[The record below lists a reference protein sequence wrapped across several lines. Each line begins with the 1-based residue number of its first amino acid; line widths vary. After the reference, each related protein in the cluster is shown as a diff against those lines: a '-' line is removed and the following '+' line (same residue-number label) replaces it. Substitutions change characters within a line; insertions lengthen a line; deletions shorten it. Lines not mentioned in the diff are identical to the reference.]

1 MFRNSR
7 RGSGLMG
14 ARWYRTVVGAAVLAT
29 ASLFFAGSA
38 LAVTITSF
46 TPTTDFVPEEANACV
61 GTMIT
66 INGTG
71 FVNDVYLN
79 RDTLTVEAFELETP
93 WHEHRFRGPRL
104 IMPSQVHSC
113 GQDLMIVVPRGSRVA
128 RPVAAP
134 EMRNLQVGWEERTL
148 RVPANPQAGMTEV
161 EAPVRRT
168 A

>member
-1 MFRNSR
+1 ML
-7 RGSGLMG
+7 GME
-14 ARWYRTVVGAAVLAT
+14 VLDMD
-29 ASLFFAGSA
+29 G
-38 LAVTITSF
+38 
-46 TPTTDFVPEEANACV
+46 DR
-61 GTMIT
+61 
-66 INGTG
+66 TG

-79 RDTLTVEAFELETP
+79 RDTLTVEAFELDTP

-161 EAPVRRT
+161 EPPVRRT